1 MQNATYRGVEYT
13 VNNEASAPVDAQL
26 TYRGVEY
33 NPSVPEVAPAT
44 TAPTADAQLTY
55 RGAEYVL
62 IREKIKKSAAL
73 EAARKAFTRNLSA
86 SAIV

>member
-13 VNNEASAPVDAQL
+13 VNNEASAEVDAQL
-26 TYRGVEY
+26 TYRGVEH
-33 NPSVPEVAPAT
+33 NPSQQEVLPAT
-44 TAPTADAQLTY
+44 NARLTY

-62 IREKIKKSAAL
+62 IRAQIKKSARL
-73 EAARKAFTRNLSA
+73 EAARKAFTRGLSA

>member
-26 TYRGVEY
+26 TYRGVEH
-33 NPSVPEVAPAT
+33 NPSEQEAAPAT
-44 TAPTADAQLTY
+44 DATLTY

-62 IREKIKKSAAL
+62 IRSKIKKSASL
-73 EAARKAFTRNLSA
+73 KAARMAFTRGMKS